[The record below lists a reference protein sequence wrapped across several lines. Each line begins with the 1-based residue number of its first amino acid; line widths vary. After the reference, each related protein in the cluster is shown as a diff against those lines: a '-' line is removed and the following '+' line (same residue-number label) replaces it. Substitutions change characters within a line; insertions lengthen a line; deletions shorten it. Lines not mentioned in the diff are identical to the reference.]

1 MKIIVDLDNDTKDL
15 KVFIGEAEN
24 LKLSEKMACFTTI
37 ISELIYE
44 GYESL
49 LKDEDITDDLKKM
62 NIGRALAT
70 VYVDARAKMVSLGMS
85 RQEIEDRADHY
96 MMFRMLEKVGD

>member
-15 KVFIGEAEN
+15 KVFIGETEN

-37 ISELIYE
+37 ISELICE

-49 LKDEDITDDLKKM
+49 LKDETITEDLKKDEYRKSF
-62 NIGRALAT
+62 GYCLC
-70 VYVDARAKMVSLGMS
+70 
-85 RQEIEDRADHY
+85 
-96 MMFRMLEKVGD
+96 

>member
-44 GYESL
+44 TSY
-49 LKDEDITDDLKKM
+49 
-62 NIGRALAT
+62 
-70 VYVDARAKMVSLGMS
+70 
-85 RQEIEDRADHY
+85 
-96 MMFRMLEKVGD
+96 

>member
-1 MKIIVDLDNDTKDL
+1 
-15 KVFIGEAEN
+15 
-24 LKLSEKMACFTTI
+24 
-37 ISELIYE
+37 
-44 GYESL
+44 
-49 LKDEDITDDLKKM
+49 M